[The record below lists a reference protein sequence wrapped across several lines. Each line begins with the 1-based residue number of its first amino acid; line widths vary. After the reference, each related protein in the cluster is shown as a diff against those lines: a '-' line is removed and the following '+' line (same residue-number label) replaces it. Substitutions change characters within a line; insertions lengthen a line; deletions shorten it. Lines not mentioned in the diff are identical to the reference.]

1 MSDQR
6 KSVRGRSYL
15 GGTMMFNHGYSTMDC
30 LVLNLSRSGAKLTFT
45 NTVTVPGEF
54 DLTIEQKGGS
64 RKARMIWRRQDEVG
78 VKFIEDDASMPVSLE
93 WARRLRAAEA
103 KNHALRLR
111 IEALT
116 SA

>member
-1 MSDQR
+1 MSDNR

-15 GGTMMFNHGYSTMDC
+15 GGRMVFNRGYSTMDC
-30 LVLNLSRSGAKLTFT
+30 LVLNLSSEGAKLTFT

-78 VKFIEDDASMPVSLE
+78 VRFVENEAAMPVSLE

-103 KNHALRLR
+103 KNHALQRR